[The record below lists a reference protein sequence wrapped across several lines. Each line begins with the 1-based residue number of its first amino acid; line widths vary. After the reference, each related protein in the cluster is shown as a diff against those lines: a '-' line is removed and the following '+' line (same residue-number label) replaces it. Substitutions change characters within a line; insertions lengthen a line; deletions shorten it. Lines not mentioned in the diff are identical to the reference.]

1 MKLISIVRVV
11 IKKLV
16 KGGVKYF
23 NINKKVK
30 INIREIVIPVRGGWE
45 LPICLSIIMKPG

>member
-11 IKKLV
+11 IKEFMN
-16 KGGVKYF
+16 YF

-30 INIREIVIPVRGGWE
+30 INFRKIVIPVRGGGWE

>member
-11 IKKLV
+11 VKKLV

-30 INIREIVIPVRGGWE
+30 INFRKIVIPVRGGVGASNLFIDNHE
-45 LPICLSIIMKPG
+45 T